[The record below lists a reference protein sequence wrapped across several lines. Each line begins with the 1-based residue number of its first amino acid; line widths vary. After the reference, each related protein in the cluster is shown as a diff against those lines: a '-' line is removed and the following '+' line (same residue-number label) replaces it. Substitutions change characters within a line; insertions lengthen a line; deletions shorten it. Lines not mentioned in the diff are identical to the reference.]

1 MLTIGEFARFTG
13 VSVRRLRHYDALG
26 LLPPASVDVATGYR
40 RYTAAQFHRLHRLLA
55 LQDLGF
61 TLEQMGPVLDAQVGA
76 HEMRAMLL
84 ARHAE
89 LVDAIEADRA
99 RLGRIEARLRLIERE
114 MEMPDLQFEDKSLP
128 AVLLAQITDE
138 VERVEEI
145 GARIGPMFGRL
156 MGGVMGAGI
165 EPAGANVAWYEGR
178 GERTGI
184 GAAVPIAEDARAE
197 AESIAGV
204 EVSTLSAVERAVTVV
219 HHGAMDTIGE
229 TWQALETEVERRGLH
244 AVGTCREVYLEEPQ
258 DNPDAWVT
266 ELQQPVG

>member
-1 MLTIGEFARFTG
+1 MLTIGEFARFAG

-26 LLPPASVDVATGYR
+26 LLPPASVDPVTGYR
-40 RYTAAQFHRLHRLLA
+40 HYTAGQFRRLHRLLA

-84 ARHAE
+84 ARRAE
-89 LVDAIEADRA
+89 VSDAIAADRA

-114 MEMPDLQFEDKSLP
+114 IAMPDLQFEDKPLP
-128 AVLLAQITDE
+128 AVLLAQLTDE
-138 VERVEEI
+138 VESVEEI
-145 GARIGPMFGRL
+145 GPRIGPMFGRL
-156 MGGVMGAGI
+156 MGGVMEAGI
-165 EPAGANVAWYEGR
+165 EPAGPNVAWYEGR

-184 GAAVPIAEDARAE
+184 GAAVPITEDTRARAE
-197 AESIAGV
+197 GVAGV
-204 EVSTLSAVERAVTVV
+204 EVTTLPVVDRAVTVV

-229 TWQALETEVERRGLH
+229 TWQALEAEVERRGLRS
-244 AVGTCREVYLEEPQ
+244 VGRCREVYLEEPQ

-266 ELQQPVG
+266 ELQQPVE